1 MATDTKLQ
9 CWQWDRGKQEKNIA
23 PNSVAP
29 APLQAI
35 ADMLEFRAQGAKL
48 PDVSREARNLYFPM
62 LAT

>member
-1 MATDTKLQ
+1 MATDTKPQ
-9 CWQWDRGKQEKNIA
+9 CWQWDCGKQEHNTA

-29 APLQAI
+29 APLRPI

-48 PDVSREARNLYFPM
+48 SDVSGEARNVYFPM